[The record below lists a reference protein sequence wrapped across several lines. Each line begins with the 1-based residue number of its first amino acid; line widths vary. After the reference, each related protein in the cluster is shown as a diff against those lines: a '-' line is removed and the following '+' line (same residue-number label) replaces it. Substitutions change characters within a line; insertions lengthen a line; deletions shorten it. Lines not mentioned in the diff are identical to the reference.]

1 MPVGFSDGTS
11 FTDAGEWLAHTSSG
25 VPLESPTEPAGA
37 SKSEEGT
44 KTAQTTGAAE
54 VPDYDY
60 ASWQKAN
67 PGVQMAPGQHYPDT
81 YKLPNHMTF
90 SDESIYHGVNG
101 TSGGHWGTDENGA
114 DTFTPGRTN
123 LEHHSMNELRDYFAR
138 VEPNAKLLLPDISDV
153 PHHDWIENVFSAIK
167 SGLTLPGD
175 VATGKVDPLSQEG
188 IERAADLAGTAVLG
202 PAPIARSTSGVTLGS
217 FAGAKSLTADTRLL
231 NTAKQMESDA
241 VHPMDIHADTGW
253 FKGADNQWRYEIPD
267 KDAKLGKAI
276 DVNVTPSPEGS
287 TGMNIPGLSKLPGF
301 LGDLGRNGGNEALHT
316 ANLNIGKDELVPLP
330 DVLDHPELFKAYPQ
344 LEDIYVAHQTD
355 EMNEIGWKGAMD
367 TNNGIMYLAPNQHP
381 EGLKSTILHETQ
393 HMIQRMEGFA
403 PGAAGDYSKY
413 AKAKEV
419 YDNAIKAGADPN
431 HPNMIEAA
439 RLINQEDKRVFEN
452 YQRYMGEVEARNTQS
467 RMNMTEAERAGSY
480 PPTTEDRPR
489 IFQTDPRT
497 LNQPVMASEPERI
510 KSAALRYKDQI
521 FEGENHGIALGNLGE
536 AHPDIDMSRFYS
548 DVDQGFTTSTGRFIS
563 REEAADMVGANKSYL
578 LSEDL
583 DKLQPY
589 KFHGTDEE
597 RKAAIAASK
606 RAYKEKYKSDS
617 SLREN
622 EFKEDIDSPS
632 WGKRQEIDGL
642 LNKGKLTELE
652 TARLRYLLKD
662 RYKKP
667 NIQPMAEPTQFRRAA
682 NDNFPEGHPDRP
694 YNVREPGMIGSDEED
709 KALMDSWNALAN
721 RQKRLDELYQ
731 ERMKLYDILKQREWT
746 DIEKARFKKN
756 EAEHEKLTSP
766 INR

>member
-37 SKSEEGT
+37 SKSSGGT

-54 VPDYDY
+54 
-60 ASWQKAN
+60 
-67 PGVQMAPGQHYPDT
+67 
-81 YKLPNHMTF
+81 
-90 SDESIYHGVNG
+90 
-101 TSGGHWGTDENGA
+101 
-114 DTFTPGRTN
+114 
-123 LEHHSMNELRDYFAR
+123 
-138 VEPNAKLLLPDISDV
+138 LPDIDTV
-153 PHHDWIENVFSAIK
+153 PHHDWVESIIKGAVNAAI
-167 SGLTLPGD
+167 SGITLPGD
-175 VATGKVDPLSQEG
+175 VAAGKVDPLSQEG
-188 IERAADLAGTAVLG
+188 IGRAADLASTAVLG
-202 PAPIARSTSGVTLGS
+202 PAPLTRAEGGVTLGS
-217 FAGAKSLTADTRLL
+217 FAGARSLTADTRLL
-231 NTAKQMESDA
+231 NTAKQMEADA
-241 VHPMDIHADTGW
+241 VHPIDIHADTGW
-253 FKGADNQWRYEIPD
+253 FKGADGQWRYEIPD

-439 RLINQEDKRVFEN
+439 RLINQEDKKVFEN

-497 LNQPVMASEPERI
+497 LNQPVMASEPEKI

-548 DVDQGFTTSTGRFIS
+548 DVDQGFTTSTGRFVS

-662 RYKKP
+662 RYQKP

-682 NDNFPEGHPDRP
+682 NDNVPNLSQAHERGVDLTTEGSE
-694 YNVREPGMIGSDEED
+694 NSAKE
-709 KALMDSWNALAN
+709 LAN
-721 RQKRLDELYQ
+721 YYNSRKDRIDQMADISNQISKIHNGRDLEELTEL
-731 ERMKLYDILKQREWT
+731 ERARSMKLMERWREL
-746 DIEKARFKKN
+746 N
-756 EAEHEKLTSP
+756 NSQ
-766 INR
+766 